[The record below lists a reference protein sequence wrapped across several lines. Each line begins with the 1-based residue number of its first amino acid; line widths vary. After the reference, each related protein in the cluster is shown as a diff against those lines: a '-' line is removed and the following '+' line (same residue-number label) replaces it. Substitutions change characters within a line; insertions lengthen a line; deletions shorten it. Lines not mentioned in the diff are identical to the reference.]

1 MQREWEH
8 FQSTR
13 TDPIGPDRSMK
24 SRFRRNLRFL
34 LIVLAGGL
42 LAPEAAA
49 AADNLV
55 FFGSHS
61 VGPDRG
67 ISVAHFDSATGA
79 LTRPELVLV
88 TPAPA
93 FFVLHPDG
101 RHLYA
106 CNSNDFAKGYTGETV
121 SAYAIEPGS
130 GRLSLVNQQQT
141 GGADPTYL
149 ALDSTSRHLLV
160 ANYKGGSVAVLAVRP
175 DGSLGERT
183 AFFQHTGSSVDPKRQ
198 TQPYAHCVRLDP
210 ANRFA
215 LVADLGVDKVL
226 VYRFDPRDG
235 SLAPGDPP
243 FVKVTPG
250 AGPRHLTFHPNGRLL
265 YLVNEMACSIVAYA
279 WDPARGTLAELQTIS
294 ALPAAFKD
302 ANTSAEIEAHPNGR
316 FLYATN
322 RGHDSIAVFVI
333 DPITGTLTLVEHEAS
348 QGRSPRNFEFDP
360 SGRFMIVTNHRSDNA
375 MVFGIEEASGRLT
388 PVGQPVEVPSPFG
401 VRLLRLP

>member
-1 MQREWEH
+1 
-8 FQSTR
+8 
-13 TDPIGPDRSMK
+13 MK
-24 SRFRRNLRFL
+24 PLCRRNLRL
-34 LIVLAGGL
+34 LPIVLAGAL
-42 LAPEAAA
+42 LAQETAA

-67 ISVAHFDSATGA
+67 ISVARFDSATGV
-79 LTRPELVLV
+79 LTKPELTLV

-121 SAYAIEPGS
+121 SAYAIEPAS
-130 GRLSLVNQQQT
+130 GRLSLVNQQPS

-160 ANYKGGSVAVLAVRP
+160 ANYKGGSVAVLAIRP

-210 ANRFA
+210 ANRVA
-215 LVADLGVDKVL
+215 LVADLGVDKVF

-235 SLAPGDPP
+235 SLVPGDPP

-250 AGPRHLTFHPNGRLL
+250 AGPRHLAFHPSGRLV

-279 WDPARGTLAELQTIS
+279 FDPARGTLAELQTIS
-294 ALPAAFKD
+294 ALPAGFKD
-302 ANTSAEIEAHPNGR
+302 ASTSAEIEVHPGGR

-322 RGHDSIAVFVI
+322 RGHDSIAVFAI
-333 DPITGTLTLVEHEAS
+333 DAVKGTLALVEHVAS
-348 QGRSPRNFEFDP
+348 QGRSPRNFAFDP
-360 SGRFMIVTNHRSDNA
+360 GGRFMIVTNHVSDNA
-375 MVFGIEEASGRLT
+375 MVFRIDEASGRLA
-388 PVGQPVEVPSPFG
+388 PVGQPVAVPSPFG
-401 VRLLRLP
+401 VRFLRLP